1 MEHMIALSLS
11 ALQIAILVSGPVLL
25 ASLIV
30 GFGLAMLQ
38 GMTQIQDFTLS
49 FVPKLITVS
58 LVLALTARWIGAQIL
73 RFTIEAWSV
82 LPQ

>member
-1 MEHMIALSLS
+1 MEHMITLSLS

-82 LPQ
+82 LPY